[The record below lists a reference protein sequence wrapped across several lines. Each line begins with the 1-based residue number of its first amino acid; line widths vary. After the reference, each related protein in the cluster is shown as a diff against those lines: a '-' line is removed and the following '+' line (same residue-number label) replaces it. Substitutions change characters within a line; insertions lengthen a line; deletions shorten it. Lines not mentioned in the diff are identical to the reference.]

1 MQFLRLNPMASE
13 AASGPAIQSEDPGAV
28 DRAIRCLRQGG
39 LVIFPTE
46 TVYGIGA
53 DGLQAASVNRIFE
66 AKRRPLGHPLILHV
80 SGLPMARALA
90 AHWTETA
97 QRLAEAYWPGPLTL
111 VLPASPLVPM
121 EVRGGGPT
129 VALRMPA
136 HRTALAI
143 IRGLDRPVAA
153 PSANRHQGVSPTT
166 AQHAADELGN
176 AADLILDGG
185 PCEQGLESTVV
196 DLSGGQPRI
205 LRPGPI
211 SSRMLRGWASLAEDR
226 PANGGPRLS
235 PGLSPRH
242 YAPHMPLRVCDE
254 PEADAARLRAAGLRV
269 ARLARA
275 PVDGLRQEGDRWEL
289 PCSALGFSRGL
300 YAALHAIQAS
310 EPDCLVVDAPPE
322 GPAWEAVRDRLR
334 RAAHPASTSTSEPS
348 HL

>member
-1 MQFLRLNPMASE
+1 MQILRTDSLASE
-13 AASGPAIQSEDPGAV
+13 TAPGLVIPSGSPGAV
-28 DRAIRCLRQGG
+28 ARAVSCLRQGG
-39 LVIFPTE
+39 LVVFPTE

-53 DGLQAASVNRIFE
+53 DGLQAGAVSRIFE
-66 AKRRPLGHPLILHV
+66 AKGRPLGHPLILHV
-80 SGLPMARALA
+80 SGLPMARALTA
-90 AHWTETA
+90 CWTETA

-111 VLPASPLVPM
+111 VLPASPLVPL

-136 HRTALAI
+136 HRTALAL

-166 AQHAADELGN
+166 AEHAADELGP
-176 AADLILDGG
+176 AVDLILDDG

-211 SSRMLRGWASLAEDR
+211 SSRMLRGWADLSEQTAAAE
-226 PANGGPRLS
+226 GPRLS

-242 YAPHMPLRVCDE
+242 YAPRMPLRVSAN
-254 PEADAARLRAAGLRV
+254 PEAEAARLRAAGLRV
-269 ARLARA
+269 ARLARGE
-275 PVDGLRQEGDRWEL
+275 VEGLCREGDRWEL
-289 PCSALGFSRGL
+289 PYSALGFSRGL

-334 RAAHPASTSTSEPS
+334 RAAHPSSSPS
-348 HL
+348 SRTRT